1 MAKKFDPKAKAKR
14 EKVIAAVAGV
24 VLLGVLAISVPMTMK
39 MMKSQNSASS
49 SASSTPVT
57 TTATTPAAP
66 AATPSAPTAAD
77 LVSATVTPTAG
88 LSQLGSLDRFEAK
101 DPFEQQIAPGGA
113 GLPTAAPAPA
123 GPRASRAGGSSGGA
137 SLGPSA
143 GDASASNRSSPSVG
157 APAVPPPTSAVISV
171 NGGPAQQI
179 ALDQDF
185 PLPPFDPI
193 FHLVSLTRNAVKVA
207 IVGGSYASGAPT
219 ATLRKGRPL
228 TLMNTAD
235 GTRYV
240 LRLLW
245 LGSGAP
251 PKGLLPP
258 PAQPN
263 SPTATTP
270 GTPTPPTAPTATST
284 TP

>member
-14 EKVIAAVAGV
+14 EKVVAAVAGV

-39 MMKSQNSASS
+39 MMKSQDATSS
-49 SASSTPVT
+49 STTS
-57 TTATTPAAP
+57 TTAAAATPAAP
-66 AATPSAPTAAD
+66 AASPSTPVVATAD
-77 LVSATVTPTAG
+77 LVSATVAPAPG
-88 LSQLGSLDRFEAK
+88 LGQLGSLDRFESK
-101 DPFEQQIAPGGA
+101 DPFSQQIRPGGVTA
-113 GLPTAAPAPA
+113 GSGVPAAREGSGGRPA
-123 GPRASRAGGSSGGA
+123 AGGSAPSGLPA
-137 SLGPSA
+137 PSGPSGPTAPTA
-143 GDASASNRSSPSVG
+143 G
-157 APAVPPPTSAVISV
+157 PPPTSAVISV

-179 ALDQDF
+179 SLDQDF

-193 FHLVSLTRNAVKVA
+193 FHLVSLTRSSAKVA
-207 IVGGSYASGAPT
+207 IVGGSYASGAST
-219 ATLRKGRPL
+219 ATVRKGRPL

-245 LGSGAP
+245 VGAGAP
-251 PKGLLPP
+251 PDGLVTP

-270 GTPTPPTAPTATST
+270 GASTPPTAPTATT
-284 TP
+284 AATP

>member
-1 MAKKFDPKAKAKR
+1 
-14 EKVIAAVAGV
+14 
-24 VLLGVLAISVPMTMK
+24 
-39 MMKSQNSASS
+39 
-49 SASSTPVT
+49 
-57 TTATTPAAP
+57 
-66 AATPSAPTAAD
+66 
-77 LVSATVTPTAG
+77 
-88 LSQLGSLDRFEAK
+88 
-101 DPFEQQIAPGGA
+101 
-113 GLPTAAPAPA
+113 
-123 GPRASRAGGSSGGA
+123 
-137 SLGPSA
+137 
-143 GDASASNRSSPSVG
+143 
-157 APAVPPPTSAVISV
+157 VISV

-179 ALDQDF
+179 VLDQDF

-193 FHLVSLTRNAVKVA
+193 FHLVSLTTSSAKIA
-207 IVGGSYASGAPT
+207 IVGGSYASGAGT

-245 LGSGAP
+245 VGAGAP

-270 GTPTPPTAPTATST
+270 SPSTPPTAPTATSSA
-284 TP
+284 P

>member
-14 EKVIAAVAGV
+14 DKIVAAVAGV

-39 MMKSQNSASS
+39 MTKSQNA
-49 SASSTPVT
+49 STPATSSKPV
-57 TTATTPAAP
+57 ATTPAVP
-66 AATPSAPTAAD
+66 AAPSVPAAAPAD
-77 LVSATVTPTAG
+77 LVSATATAAPG
-88 LSQLGSLDRFEAK
+88 LSQLASLDRFEGK
-101 DPFEQQIAPGGA
+101 DPFAQQISPTQGSGA
-113 GLPTAAPAPA
+113 AAVPVGSGSGPA
-123 GPRASRAGGSSGGA
+123 RAGGSAGGA

-143 GDASASNRSSPSVG
+143 GSG
-157 APAVPPPTSAVISV
+157 APASSQPSATTASSSALPPTSAVISV

-179 ALDQDF
+179 SLDQDF
-185 PLPPFDPI
+185 PLTPFEPI
-193 FHLVSLTRNAVKVA
+193 FHLVSLTRKAA
-207 IVGGSYASGAPT
+207 RISIVGGSYASGAGT
-219 ATLRKGRPL
+219 VTLRKGRPL

-245 LGSGAP
+245 IGAGAA

-258 PAQPN
+258 PPQPN

-270 GTPTPPTAPTATST
+270 SPSTPPTAPTAT